1 MKEVTDTLECTDVE
15 TGKLTPACLLEI
27 EQAKDLA
34 GVFRAL
40 SDPTRLRI
48 IAALAEREV
57 CVGDLA
63 AALDLGQSTVSH
75 QLSDM
80 RELRLVQFRRDG
92 KHVYYRLD
100 DEHVRDLFE
109 QGLAHIR
116 HR

>member
-1 MKEVTDTLECTDVE
+1 MKEIADTLECAE
-15 TGKLTPACLLEI
+15 TGAGETGPAGLLEF

-48 IAALAEREV
+48 ISALAEGEV

-80 RELRLVQFRRDG
+80 REQRLVQFRREG
-92 KHVYYRLD
+92 KHVFYRLD
-100 DEHVRDLFE
+100 DEHVHDLFE
-109 QGLAHIR
+109 QGLAHIQ
-116 HR
+116 HH